1 VPIDF
6 AAIADQFREPLT
18 KQTHPLGP
26 VFEKLEEAVKKLAEQ
41 SVRAE
46 RATRA
51 YPIFRYRDG
60 ALAVHVDPLGAAP
73 LPSAAPPLAFVD
85 GLKTGGQQ
93 FLAGIG
99 WTRTAVRQELALP
112 RLLLVTSELV
122 KIALDSIDRFRPPTS
137 AMFDP
142 RELRLSDLVGL
153 LVLGYNSLLHSRTQL
168 LLFALGSVDFYHEY
182 QRLFPPATENAAP
195 APAVGTVD
203 TLVDLADSTAAQLLD
218 AVVLLPVLG
227 ETLAVLVHDGS
238 LEAKRLILVELSEVE
253 GKVRGVRAA
262 ALEGLVEGADLGRL
276 AAEWLLAARIV
287 ILTDLA
293 ILTTVGPS
301 LLNSFLHGVRA
312 FAEGVTEWGK
322 WLADLMEKIR
332 SIVDAIMNFDLLG
345 FAIRLVIPPWILD
358 LLPDLP
364 KITVDDLISFLLGL
378 GAAWVKTTLNAFFD
392 AALRILNTIDQVYDV
407 EDLYWKVDALAE
419 LCNIVLTPTPFT
431 LPPDVMPTTPLAG
444 FPDIYEAFFGG
455 GRAATFV
462 STVDRF
468 GVETRVGIR
477 TALGGA
483 TTFLA
488 ELGSAFAVEADRAA
502 RLGSV
507 GRMRELAA
515 GSADP
520 AERVFGPE
528 AESARA
534 RAERPRTDELAIAFD
549 QAVTSG
555 GFALV
560 GSAIPA
566 YVGELRRFWA
576 AKRPP
581 VERPTSPH
589 VLARHGRLGGVRVPR
604 MTVRASGR
612 SPDRRLATL
621 VAGRFHDAVGEAYV
635 SGRREFELA
644 GGAPLR
650 KPARRPS
657 RRPVPERG
665 GAGRG
670 R

>member
-1 VPIDF
+1 MPIDF
-6 AAIADQFREPLT
+6 AVIADQFREPLT

-73 LPSAAPPLAFVD
+73 LPSATPPLAFVD

-142 RELRLSDLVGL
+142 RERRLSDLVGL

-182 QRLFPPATENAAP
+182 QQLFPSETAAP
-195 APAVGTVD
+195 APAAGTVD

-276 AAEWLLAARIV
+276 AAEWLFAARIV

-301 LLNSFLHGVRA
+301 LLNSFLQGVRA

-332 SIVDAIMNFDLLG
+332 SIVEAIMNFDLLG

-419 LCNIVLTPTPFT
+419 ICNIVLTPTPFT

-455 GRAATFV
+455 GRAATLV

-468 GVETRVGIR
+468 GVEARAGIR

-483 TTFLA
+483 ATFLE

-502 RLGSV
+502 TLGSV

-515 GSADP
+515 GSADL

-534 RAERPRTDELAIAFD
+534 RVERPRTDELALAFE

-589 VLARHGRLGGVRVPR
+589 LLARHGRLGGVRVPR

-644 GGAPLR
+644 GGPPLR

-657 RRPVPERG
+657 PRPVPERG